1 MHLEDNL
8 KKKTLQ
14 KHYSGLYKLQIV
26 KVANLLMS
34 PDCLIRAG
42 WCTVGVQV
50 YNCHVWLNESLDPA
64 ADSDEVQLYLQKTKT
79 EIDPH
84 REKKQS
90 PLEQLTEEI
99 GSKEPEHKN
108 TTSGKNCWSK
118 RKYPGGK
125 YSLVRKNSKTLK
137 LQSRRQG
144 RFSGERCSQLRTCK
158 WITWHKGVLGSGLN
172 SQADSRDSGTGE
184 SHEVAAENL
193 PRPST
198 LP

>member
-1 MHLEDNL
+1 MYSRCTSLQLSRVTQWEPGPSSWFRWSPALFTKNKKL
-8 KKKTLQ
+8 KLTLTGKKT
-14 KHYSGLYKLQIV
+14 
-26 KVANLLMS
+26 
-34 PDCLIRAG
+34 
-42 WCTVGVQV
+42 
-50 YNCHVWLNESLDPA
+50 
-64 ADSDEVQLYLQKTKT
+64 
-79 EIDPH
+79 
-84 REKKQS
+84 QS
-90 PLEQLTEEI
+90 PLEQLMEEI

-108 TTSGKNCWSK
+108 TTSGKNSWSK

-125 YSLVRKNSKTLK
+125 YSLVRKKSKTLK

-158 WITWHKGVLGSGLN
+158 WITWHRGVLGSGLN